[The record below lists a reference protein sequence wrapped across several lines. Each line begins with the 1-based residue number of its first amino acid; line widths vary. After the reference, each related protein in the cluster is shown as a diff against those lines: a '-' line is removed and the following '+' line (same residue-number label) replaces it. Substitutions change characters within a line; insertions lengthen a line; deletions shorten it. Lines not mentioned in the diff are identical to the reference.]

1 MEMIVAEKQFEVGA
15 SQDRVWRLI
24 GKVIFSSLAGMEN
37 VEILDENNFR
47 ALLRVKIAP
56 IGLSLALRGEM
67 VDMLP
72 PNSFGVKLELKGLSG
87 LVRMSQKVTMAISS
101 VANNRTVVTCTAAA
115 EGMGILGRILFLGQA
130 RRFAQSTFDAI
141 EKRLKEVA

>member
-1 MEMIVAEKQFEVGA
+1 MELIVAEKKFEVGA

-47 ALLRVKIAP
+47 AMLRVQIAH
-56 IGLSLALRGEM
+56 IRLSLALKGEM

-72 PNSFGVKLELKGLSG
+72 PQSFGVKLEIKGLKG
-87 LVRMSQKVTMAISS
+87 LVRMSQKVTMAITS
-101 VANNRTVVTCTAAA
+101 VANNRSIVTCTAAA

-130 RRFAQSTFDAI
+130 KLFAQSTFDAI